1 MSKQFLIGDDGAV
14 FWNDIEITSAQSV
27 SFGDSRTDITSNARG
42 SDRTYHRSGKRDS
55 TFTLNVRV
63 EPNDDGLAALLY
75 SFNNNER
82 GVLKVD
88 ADDGDSLEEASYI
101 VNDAGGD
108 QPLEDEQTYS
118 IELAYHSDETTAGS
132 TPS

>member
-1 MSKQFLIGDDGAV
+1 MAKQFLIGDDGV
-14 FWNDIEITSAQSV
+14 VQWNDIEITSAQSV
-27 SFGDSRTDITSNARG
+27 SFGDSRTDITSNSRG
-42 SDRTYHRSGKRDS
+42 NDRTQHRVGKRDS

-75 SFNNNER
+75 SYNNAER
-82 GVLKVD
+82 GVLNVT
-88 ADDGDSLEEASYI
+88 DGEDTLEEASY
-101 VNDAGGD
+101 VVLDAGGE

-118 IELAYHSDETTAGS
+118 IELAYHSGETTTGS